1 MDVWHSRHRS
11 IVSCVFRW
19 ARRVSSSVSCV
30 VRCETVVGRSRRYR
44 VCTRVFEV
52 LCCSCICVLVCCV
65 GCEAPHGAVSGFD
78 PPGASEQSD
87 DDSESDEATAAAQA
101 AARSGYAPTRALPPL
116 VAKAFRK
123 AFGAPTVPR
132 YGEPMAVSLKHG
144 LVRTRAN
151 QAAWRAIAI
160 NLAKMHEYFD
170 LYYYNLVRFGCSY
183 EITIFLFISRS
194 PSSHSYIHTH
204 YRFEKQRQ
212 IKDLY
217 LLLLEKHYQ

>member
-1 MDVWHSRHRS
+1 MLFMYM
-11 IVSCVFRW
+11 CV
-19 ARRVSSSVSCV
+19 
-30 VRCETVVGRSRRYR
+30 
-44 VCTRVFEV
+44 
-52 LCCSCICVLVCCV
+52 CVLVCCV

-170 LYYYNLVRFGCSY
+170 LYYYNLVRFV
-183 EITIFLFISRS
+183 
-194 PSSHSYIHTH
+194 
-204 YRFEKQRQ
+204 
-212 IKDLY
+212 
-217 LLLLEKHYQ
+217 LLLLRNNDLVVHFTFTFISFSYSHSL